1 MNIDLTH
8 FFEQFEGLEADNIGQ
23 WPKVAKITLAI
34 FLAIVVFVLGYFF
47 LISDKI
53 TQLDRFVAEE
63 VSLKSQYQA
72 KYHAVANLELFE
84 QQMKEAEEFMKEAQ
98 NDAKTFF
105 EKQSKKEK
113 KEISYRF
120 ERDEDRLSL
129 SDCEDQLR
137 EWAKDLVDREIERR
151 PEGAKL
157 KDLKDLKQKAID
169 NVMES
174 GTPDE
179 LKQSLNLVVKH
190 IGLTWNVDT
199 SKIKAIA
206 QS

>member
-1 MNIDLTH
+1 MTCFIYYVRKSHNKRKDNTMAKMTKYQLEH
-8 FFEQFEGLEADNIGQ
+8 FEN
-23 WPKVAKITLAI
+23 KVNR
-34 FLAIVVFVLGYFF
+34 YFQP
-47 LISDKI
+47 LISEQELLIKQYKTEATNNVVKKLAKKMGADKI
-53 TQLDRFVAEE
+53 L
-63 VSLKSQYQA
+63 A
-72 KYHAVANLELFE
+72 K
-84 QQMKEAEEFMKEAQ
+84 MKEAEEFMLEAQ
-98 NDAKTFF
+98 RDAKTFF
-105 EKQSKKEK
+105 EKQSKKDNK
-113 KEISYRF
+113 KDLSYKF
-120 ERDEDRLSL
+120 DRDEDRLSL
-129 SDCEDQLR
+129 SDCEEQLR

-174 GTPDE
+174 GTPEE
-179 LKQSLNLVVKH
+179 LKQSLNLVVKT

>member
-1 MNIDLTH
+1 MTKMTKYQLEHFENKVNRYFQPLID
-8 FFEQFEGLEADNIGQ
+8 EQQLLIKQYRTEATNNVV
-23 WPKVAKITLAI
+23 KKLAKKMGA
-34 FLAIVVFVLGYFF
+34 
-47 LISDKI
+47 DKI
-53 TQLDRFVAEE
+53 L
-63 VSLKSQYQA
+63 A
-72 KYHAVANLELFE
+72 K
-84 QQMKEAEEFMKEAQ
+84 MKEAEEFMKEAQ
-98 NDAKTFF
+98 NNAKTFF
-105 EKQSKKEK
+105 EKVSKKEK
-113 KEISYRF
+113 KELDYRLH
-120 ERDEDRLSL
+120 RDEDRLSL
-129 SDCEDQLR
+129 SDCEEQLR

-179 LKQSLNLVVKH
+179 LKQSLNLVVKT

>member
-1 MNIDLTH
+1 MTKMTKYQLEHFENKVNRYFQPLID
-8 FFEQFEGLEADNIGQ
+8 EQQLLIKQYRTEATNNVV
-23 WPKVAKITLAI
+23 KKLAKKMGA
-34 FLAIVVFVLGYFF
+34 
-47 LISDKI
+47 DKI
-53 TQLDRFVAEE
+53 LA
-63 VSLKSQYQA
+63 
-72 KYHAVANLELFE
+72 
-84 QQMKEAEEFMKEAQ
+84 QMKEAEEFMKEAQ
-98 NDAKTFF
+98 NNAKTFF

-120 ERDEDRLSL
+120 ERDEDRLKL

-199 SKIKAIA
+199 SKIKQLA

>member
-1 MNIDLTH
+1 MTKYQLEHFENKVERYFRPLID
-8 FFEQFEGLEADNIGQ
+8 EQQLLIKQYRTEATNNVV
-23 WPKVAKITLAI
+23 KKLAKKMGA
-34 FLAIVVFVLGYFF
+34 
-47 LISDKI
+47 DKI
-53 TQLDRFVAEE
+53 LA
-63 VSLKSQYQA
+63 
-72 KYHAVANLELFE
+72 
-84 QQMKEAEEFMKEAQ
+84 QMKEAEDFMKEAQ
-98 NDAKTFF
+98 NNAKTFF

-113 KEISYRF
+113 KEISYRL
-120 ERDEDRLSL
+120 ERDVDRVSL
-129 SDCEDQLR
+129 EDCEDQLR
-137 EWAKDLVDREIERR
+137 EWAKDLVDREIEKR

-179 LKQSLNLVVKH
+179 LKESLNLVVKT

-199 SKIKAIA
+199 SKIKAIT

>member
-1 MNIDLTH
+1 MTKYQLEHFENKVNRYFQPLID
-8 FFEQFEGLEADNIGQ
+8 EQQLLIKQYRTEATNNVV
-23 WPKVAKITLAI
+23 KKLAKKMGA
-34 FLAIVVFVLGYFF
+34 
-47 LISDKI
+47 DKI
-53 TQLDRFVAEE
+53 L
-63 VSLKSQYQA
+63 A
-72 KYHAVANLELFE
+72 K
-84 QQMKEAEEFMKEAQ
+84 MKEAEEFMLQAQ
-98 NDAKTFF
+98 RDAKTFF

-113 KEISYRF
+113 KELDYRF
-120 ERDEDRLSL
+120 DRDEDRLRL
-129 SDCEDQLR
+129 SDCEEQLR
-137 EWAKDLVDREIERR
+137 DWAKDLVDREIERR

>member
-1 MNIDLTH
+1 MTKMTKYQLEHFESKVNRYFAPLID
-8 FFEQFEGLEADNIGQ
+8 EQQLLIKQYRTEATNNVV
-23 WPKVAKITLAI
+23 KKLAKKMGA
-34 FLAIVVFVLGYFF
+34 
-47 LISDKI
+47 DKI
-53 TQLDRFVAEE
+53 LA
-63 VSLKSQYQA
+63 
-72 KYHAVANLELFE
+72 
-84 QQMKEAEEFMKEAQ
+84 QMKEAEEFMKEAQ
-98 NDAKTFF
+98 NNAKTFF
-105 EKQSKKEK
+105 EKVSKKEK
-113 KEISYRF
+113 KDLDYRISS
-120 ERDEDRLSL
+120 RDEDRLSL

-137 EWAKDLVDREIERR
+137 DWARDLVDREIERR

-179 LKQSLNLVVKH
+179 LKQSLNLVVKT

-199 SKIKAIA
+199 SKIKAIG

>member
-1 MNIDLTH
+1 MSKMTKYQLEH
-8 FFEQFEGLEADNIGQ
+8 FESKVNRYFE
-23 WPKVAKITLAI
+23 P
-34 FLAIVVFVLGYFF
+34 
-47 LISDKI
+47 LISEQQLLIKQYRTEATNNVVKKLAKKMGADKI
-53 TQLDRFVAEE
+53 L
-63 VSLKSQYQA
+63 A
-72 KYHAVANLELFE
+72 K
-84 QQMKEAEEFMKEAQ
+84 MKEAEEFMLEAQ
-98 NDAKTFF
+98 RDAKTFF

-113 KEISYRF
+113 KELDYRF
-120 ERDEDRLSL
+120 DRDEDRLSL
-129 SDCEDQLR
+129 SDCEEQLR
-137 EWAKDLVDREIERR
+137 DWAKDLVDREIERR

>member
-1 MNIDLTH
+1 
-8 FFEQFEGLEADNIGQ
+8 
-23 WPKVAKITLAI
+23 
-34 FLAIVVFVLGYFF
+34 
-47 LISDKI
+47 
-53 TQLDRFVAEE
+53 
-63 VSLKSQYQA
+63 
-72 KYHAVANLELFE
+72 
-84 QQMKEAEEFMKEAQ
+84 MKEAGEFMLEAQ
-98 NDAKTFF
+98 RDAKTFF

-113 KEISYRF
+113 KDLDYRF
-120 ERDEDRLSL
+120 ERGEERLSL
-129 SDCEDQLR
+129 SDCEEQLR
-137 EWAKDLVDREIERR
+137 DWAKDLVDREIERR

-179 LKQSLNLVVKH
+179 LKQSLNLVVKT

>member
-1 MNIDLTH
+1 MTKMTKYQLEHFENKVKRYFQPLID
-8 FFEQFEGLEADNIGQ
+8 EQHLLIKQYRTEATNNVV
-23 WPKVAKITLAI
+23 KKLAKKMGA
-34 FLAIVVFVLGYFF
+34 
-47 LISDKI
+47 DKI
-53 TQLDRFVAEE
+53 LA
-63 VSLKSQYQA
+63 
-72 KYHAVANLELFE
+72 
-84 QQMKEAEEFMKEAQ
+84 QMKEAEEFMKEAQ
-98 NDAKTFF
+98 NNAKTFF
-105 EKQSKKEK
+105 EKQSKKDK
-113 KEISYRF
+113 S
-120 ERDEDRLSL
+120 RDLNYNIRNDDRLSL
-129 SDCEDQLR
+129 GDCEEQLR

-179 LKQSLNLVVKH
+179 LKQSLNLVVKT

>member
-1 MNIDLTH
+1 MTKMTKYQLEHFENKVNRYFQPLID
-8 FFEQFEGLEADNIGQ
+8 EQQLLIKQYRTEATNNVV
-23 WPKVAKITLAI
+23 KKLAKKMGA
-34 FLAIVVFVLGYFF
+34 
-47 LISDKI
+47 DKI
-53 TQLDRFVAEE
+53 L
-63 VSLKSQYQA
+63 
-72 KYHAVANLELFE
+72 
-84 QQMKEAEEFMKEAQ
+84 QQMKEAEEFMKQAQ
-98 NDAKTFF
+98 NNAKTFF
-105 EKQSKKEK
+105 EKQSKKDK
-113 KEISYRF
+113 NKDLSYTFRN
-120 ERDEDRLSL
+120 DDRLSL
-129 SDCEDQLR
+129 SDCEEQLR
-137 EWAKDLVDREIERR
+137 DWAKDLVDREIERR

-179 LKQSLNLVVKH
+179 LKQSLNLVVKT

>member
-1 MNIDLTH
+1 MSKVMTKYQLEHFESKIKRHFQPLID
-8 FFEQFEGLEADNIGQ
+8 EQELLIKQYKTEATNNVV
-23 WPKVAKITLAI
+23 KKLAKKMGA
-34 FLAIVVFVLGYFF
+34 
-47 LISDKI
+47 DKI
-53 TQLDRFVAEE
+53 L
-63 VSLKSQYQA
+63 A
-72 KYHAVANLELFE
+72 K
-84 QQMKEAEEFMKEAQ
+84 MKEAEEFMKEAQ

-137 EWAKDLVDREIERR
+137 EWAKDLVDREIEKR

>member
-1 MNIDLTH
+1 MTKMTKYQLEHFENKVNRYFQPLID
-8 FFEQFEGLEADNIGQ
+8 EQHLLIKQYRTEATNNVV
-23 WPKVAKITLAI
+23 KKLAKKMGA
-34 FLAIVVFVLGYFF
+34 
-47 LISDKI
+47 DKI
-53 TQLDRFVAEE
+53 L
-63 VSLKSQYQA
+63 
-72 KYHAVANLELFE
+72 
-84 QQMKEAEEFMKEAQ
+84 QQMKEAEDFRKEAQ
-98 NDAKTFF
+98 NNAKTFF

-120 ERDEDRLSL
+120 ERHNDDRLSL
-129 SDCEDQLR
+129 SDCEEQLR
-137 EWAKDLVDREIERR
+137 EWAKDLVDREIEKR

-190 IGLTWNVDT
+190 IGLNWNVDT
-199 SKIKAIA
+199 SKIKQLA

>member
-1 MNIDLTH
+1 MTKYQLEH
-8 FFEQFEGLEADNIGQ
+8 FESKVNRYFE
-23 WPKVAKITLAI
+23 P
-34 FLAIVVFVLGYFF
+34 
-47 LISDKI
+47 LISEQQLLIKQYRTEATNNVVKKLAKKMGADKI
-53 TQLDRFVAEE
+53 L
-63 VSLKSQYQA
+63 
-72 KYHAVANLELFE
+72 

-98 NDAKTFF
+98 NNAKTFF

-113 KEISYRF
+113 KDLDYRF
-120 ERDEDRLSL
+120 RRDEDDKLSL
-129 SDCEDQLR
+129 SDCEEQLR
-137 EWAKDLVDREIERR
+137 DWAKDLVDREIERR

-179 LKQSLNLVVKH
+179 LKQSLNLVVKT

>member
-1 MNIDLTH
+1 MTKYQLEHFENKVNRYFQPLID
-8 FFEQFEGLEADNIGQ
+8 EQQLLIKQYRTEATNNVV
-23 WPKVAKITLAI
+23 KKLAKKMGA
-34 FLAIVVFVLGYFF
+34 
-47 LISDKI
+47 DKI
-53 TQLDRFVAEE
+53 L
-63 VSLKSQYQA
+63 A
-72 KYHAVANLELFE
+72 K
-84 QQMKEAEEFMKEAQ
+84 MKEAEEFMKEAQ

-113 KEISYRF
+113 KEISNRF
-120 ERDEDRLSL
+120 ERDEDRLSY

-179 LKQSLNLVVKH
+179 LKQSLNLVVKT

>member
-1 MNIDLTH
+1 MTKYQLEHFESKVNRYFQPLID
-8 FFEQFEGLEADNIGQ
+8 EQQLLIKQYRTEATNNVV
-23 WPKVAKITLAI
+23 KKLAKKMGA
-34 FLAIVVFVLGYFF
+34 
-47 LISDKI
+47 DKI
-53 TQLDRFVAEE
+53 L
-63 VSLKSQYQA
+63 A
-72 KYHAVANLELFE
+72 K
-84 QQMKEAEEFMKEAQ
+84 MKEAEEFMLQAQ
-98 NDAKTFF
+98 RDAKTFF

-113 KEISYRF
+113 KELDYRF
-120 ERDEDRLSL
+120 DRDEDRLRL
-129 SDCEDQLR
+129 SDCEEQLR
-137 EWAKDLVDREIERR
+137 DWAKDLVDREIERR

-190 IGLTWNVDT
+190 IGLSWNVDT

>member
-1 MNIDLTH
+1 MTKMTKYQLEHFENKVNRYFQPLID
-8 FFEQFEGLEADNIGQ
+8 EQQLLIKQYRTDATNNVV
-23 WPKVAKITLAI
+23 KKLAKKMGA
-34 FLAIVVFVLGYFF
+34 
-47 LISDKI
+47 DKI
-53 TQLDRFVAEE
+53 L
-63 VSLKSQYQA
+63 A
-72 KYHAVANLELFE
+72 K
-84 QQMKEAEEFMKEAQ
+84 MKQAEEFMKEAQ

-113 KEISYRF
+113 KELDYRF
-120 ERDEDRLSL
+120 ERDDDRLSY
-129 SDCEDQLR
+129 SNCEDQLR
-137 EWAKDLVDREIERR
+137 EWAKDLVDREIEKR

>member
-1 MNIDLTH
+1 MTKMTKYQLEHFENKVNRYFQPLID
-8 FFEQFEGLEADNIGQ
+8 EQQLLIKQYRTEATNNVV
-23 WPKVAKITLAI
+23 KKLAKKMGA
-34 FLAIVVFVLGYFF
+34 
-47 LISDKI
+47 DKI
-53 TQLDRFVAEE
+53 L
-63 VSLKSQYQA
+63 A
-72 KYHAVANLELFE
+72 K
-84 QQMKEAEEFMKEAQ
+84 MKEAEEFMKEAQ
-98 NDAKTFF
+98 RDAKTFF

-113 KEISYRF
+113 KEINYAF
-120 ERDEDRLSL
+120 DRDEDRLRL
-129 SDCEDQLR
+129 SDCEEQLR
-137 EWAKDLVDREIERR
+137 EWAKELVDREIERR

-199 SKIKAIA
+199 SKIKQLA
-206 QS
+206 QN

>member
-1 MNIDLTH
+1 MTKMTKYQLEHFENKVERYFRPLID
-8 FFEQFEGLEADNIGQ
+8 EQQLLIKQYRTEATNNVV
-23 WPKVAKITLAI
+23 KKLAKKMGA
-34 FLAIVVFVLGYFF
+34 
-47 LISDKI
+47 DKI
-53 TQLDRFVAEE
+53 L
-63 VSLKSQYQA
+63 A
-72 KYHAVANLELFE
+72 K
-84 QQMKEAEEFMKEAQ
+84 MKEAEEFMLEAQ
-98 NDAKTFF
+98 RDAKAFF
-105 EKQSKKEK
+105 EKQSKNEK
-113 KEISYRF
+113 KDLDYRF
-120 ERDEDRLSL
+120 ERGEERLSL
-129 SDCEDQLR
+129 SDCEEQLR
-137 EWAKDLVDREIERR
+137 DWAKDLVDREIERR

-179 LKQSLNLVVKH
+179 LKQSLNLVVKT

>member
-1 MNIDLTH
+1 MTKMTKYQLEHFENKVNRYFQPLID
-8 FFEQFEGLEADNIGQ
+8 EQQLLIKQYKTEATNNVV
-23 WPKVAKITLAI
+23 KKLAKKMGA
-34 FLAIVVFVLGYFF
+34 
-47 LISDKI
+47 DKI
-53 TQLDRFVAEE
+53 L
-63 VSLKSQYQA
+63 A
-72 KYHAVANLELFE
+72 K
-84 QQMKEAEEFMKEAQ
+84 MKEAEEFMKEAQ
-98 NDAKTFF
+98 NNAKTFF
-105 EKQSKKEK
+105 EKQSKKDK
-113 KEISYRF
+113 SKDLTYNIRN
-120 ERDEDRLSL
+120 DERLSL
-129 SDCEDQLR
+129 SDCEEQLR
-137 EWAKDLVDREIERR
+137 EWAKELVDREIERR

>member
-1 MNIDLTH
+1 MTKYQLEHFENKVNRYFQPLID
-8 FFEQFEGLEADNIGQ
+8 EQQLLIKQYRTEATNNVV
-23 WPKVAKITLAI
+23 KKLAKKMGA
-34 FLAIVVFVLGYFF
+34 
-47 LISDKI
+47 DKI
-53 TQLDRFVAEE
+53 L
-63 VSLKSQYQA
+63 A
-72 KYHAVANLELFE
+72 K
-84 QQMKEAEEFMKEAQ
+84 MKEAEEFMKEAQ

-120 ERDEDRLSL
+120 ERDEDRLSY

-137 EWAKDLVDREIERR
+137 EWAKDLVDREIESR

-179 LKQSLNLVVKH
+179 LKQSLNLVVKT

>member
-1 MNIDLTH
+1 MTKYQLEHFENKVNRYFQPLID
-8 FFEQFEGLEADNIGQ
+8 EQQLLIKQYRTEATNNVV
-23 WPKVAKITLAI
+23 KKLAKKMGA
-34 FLAIVVFVLGYFF
+34 
-47 LISDKI
+47 DKI
-53 TQLDRFVAEE
+53 L
-63 VSLKSQYQA
+63 A
-72 KYHAVANLELFE
+72 K
-84 QQMKEAEEFMKEAQ
+84 MKEAEEFMLQAQ
-98 NDAKTFF
+98 RDAKTFF

-113 KEISYRF
+113 KELDYRF
-120 ERDEDRLSL
+120 DRDEDRLKL
-129 SDCEDQLR
+129 SDCEEQLR
-137 EWAKDLVDREIERR
+137 DWAKDLVDREIERR

>member
-1 MNIDLTH
+1 MTKYKLEHFENKVKRYFQPLID
-8 FFEQFEGLEADNIGQ
+8 EQQLLIKQYRTEATNNVV
-23 WPKVAKITLAI
+23 KKLAKKMGA
-34 FLAIVVFVLGYFF
+34 
-47 LISDKI
+47 DKI
-53 TQLDRFVAEE
+53 L
-63 VSLKSQYQA
+63 A
-72 KYHAVANLELFE
+72 K
-84 QQMKEAEEFMKEAQ
+84 MKEAEDFMKEAQ

-113 KEISYRF
+113 KELDYRL
-120 ERDEDRLSL
+120 ERDNDRITL

-137 EWAKDLVDREIERR
+137 QWAKDLVDREIERR

>member
-1 MNIDLTH
+1 MTKYQLEH
-8 FFEQFEGLEADNIGQ
+8 FENKVNRYFQPLIEEQQLLIKQYRTEATNNVV
-23 WPKVAKITLAI
+23 KKLAKKMGA
-34 FLAIVVFVLGYFF
+34 
-47 LISDKI
+47 DKI
-53 TQLDRFVAEE
+53 L
-63 VSLKSQYQA
+63 A
-72 KYHAVANLELFE
+72 K
-84 QQMKEAEEFMKEAQ
+84 MKEAEEFMLQAQ
-98 NDAKTFF
+98 RDAKTFF
-105 EKQSKKEK
+105 EKVSKKEK
-113 KEISYRF
+113 KELDYRLH
-120 ERDEDRLSL
+120 RDEDRLSL
-129 SDCEDQLR
+129 SDCEEQLR

-151 PEGAKL
+151 PEGSKL

-174 GTPDE
+174 GKPDE

>member
-1 MNIDLTH
+1 MTKMTKYQLEHFENKVNRYFAPLID
-8 FFEQFEGLEADNIGQ
+8 EQQLLIKQYRTEATNNVV
-23 WPKVAKITLAI
+23 KKLAKKMGA
-34 FLAIVVFVLGYFF
+34 
-47 LISDKI
+47 DKI
-53 TQLDRFVAEE
+53 L
-63 VSLKSQYQA
+63 A
-72 KYHAVANLELFE
+72 K
-84 QQMKEAEEFMKEAQ
+84 MKEAEEFMMEAQ
-98 NDAKTFF
+98 ADAKTFF

-113 KEISYRF
+113 DNHLSYKF
-120 ERDEDRLSL
+120 DRDEDRLSL
-129 SDCEDQLR
+129 GDCEEQLR

-206 QS
+206 QN

>member
-1 MNIDLTH
+1 M
-8 FFEQFEGLEADNIGQ
+8 
-23 WPKVAKITLAI
+23 
-34 FLAIVVFVLGYFF
+34 
-47 LISDKI
+47 
-53 TQLDRFVAEE
+53 
-63 VSLKSQYQA
+63 
-72 KYHAVANLELFE
+72 
-84 QQMKEAEEFMKEAQ
+84 
-98 NDAKTFF
+98 
-105 EKQSKKEK
+105 
-113 KEISYRF
+113 
-120 ERDEDRLSL
+120 
-129 SDCEDQLR
+129 
-137 EWAKDLVDREIERR
+137 VDREIEKR

-190 IGLTWNVDT
+190 ISLTWNVDA